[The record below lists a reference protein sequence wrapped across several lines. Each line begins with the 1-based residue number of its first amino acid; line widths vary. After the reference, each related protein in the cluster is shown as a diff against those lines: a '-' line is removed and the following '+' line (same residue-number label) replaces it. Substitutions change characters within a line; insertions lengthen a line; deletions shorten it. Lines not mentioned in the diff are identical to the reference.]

1 VTRGAPPVVSGGARA
16 KPARSTF
23 AVVTLLVALAA
34 GGAACGGDD
43 SDELEDYQ
51 ASVVDTRNRVE
62 IAFANIAEAQT
73 RADFSKRMEE
83 ASVRIE
89 RAADDLGEAEVADG
103 FEDETDQL
111 MKALRGLARDLEA
124 TAEQFRLT
132 PELFNTAGLN
142 FEGWAKAN
150 RIFTSLGKQG
160 IQVRPL
166 DKH

>member
-1 VTRGAPPVVSGGARA
+1 MPF
-16 KPARSTF
+16 RSIF
-23 AVVTLLVALAA
+23 AVVTLVAALAA
-34 GGAACGGDD
+34 GAAACGGDD
-43 SDELEDYQ
+43 SSELEDYE

-62 IAFANIAEAQT
+62 VAFANIAEAQT

-83 ASVRIE
+83 ASVAIE
-89 RAADDLGEAEVADG
+89 RAADDLGEAEVAEG
-103 FEDETDQL
+103 FEDETDKL
-111 MKALRGLARDLEA
+111 TKALRKLATDLEA

-142 FEGWAKAN
+142 FPAWTTAN
-150 RIFTSLGKQG
+150 QVFTSLSKQG

>member
-1 VTRGAPPVVSGGARA
+1 MPR
-16 KPARSTF
+16 RSRF
-23 AVVTLLVALAA
+23 GLAALLAALAV
-34 GGAACGGDD
+34 GATGCGGDD
-43 SDELEDYQ
+43 SSELEDYE

-62 IAFANIAEAQT
+62 VAFANISEAQT

-89 RAADDLGEAEVADG
+89 RAADDLGETEVAEG
-103 FEDETDQL
+103 FDDETDRL
-111 MKALRGLARDLEA
+111 TKALRQLATDLEA

-142 FEGWAKAN
+142 FEGWTKAN
-150 RIFTSLGKQG
+150 QIFTSPSKQG

>member
-1 VTRGAPPVVSGGARA
+1 MPR
-16 KPARSTF
+16 RSRF
-23 AVVTLLVALAA
+23 GLAALLAALAV
-34 GGAACGGDD
+34 GATGCGGDD
-43 SDELEDYQ
+43 SSELEDYE

-62 IAFANIAEAQT
+62 IAFGNISEAQT

-89 RAADDLGEAEVADG
+89 RAADDLGEAEVAEG
-103 FEDETDQL
+103 FEDETDRL
-111 MKALRGLARDLEA
+111 TKALRQLAIDLEA

-150 RIFTSLGKQG
+150 QIFTSLSKQG

>member
-1 VTRGAPPVVSGGARA
+1 MPR
-16 KPARSTF
+16 RSLF
-23 AVVTLLVALAA
+23 GLAALLAALAV
-34 GGAACGGDD
+34 GVTGCGGDD
-43 SDELEDYQ
+43 SSELEDYE

-62 IAFANIAEAQT
+62 LAFSNIAEAQS

-83 ASVRIE
+83 ASVRID
-89 RAADDLGEAEVADG
+89 RAADDLGEAEVAEG
-103 FEDETDQL
+103 FEDETDKL
-111 MKALRGLARDLEA
+111 TRALRRLADDLEA

-142 FEGWAKAN
+142 FEGWTTAN
-150 RIFTSLGKQG
+150 QVFASLSKQG

>member
-1 VTRGAPPVVSGGARA
+1 MPF
-16 KPARSTF
+16 RSIF
-23 AVVTLLVALAA
+23 AVVTLVAALVAGA
-34 GGAACGGDD
+34 AACGGDD
-43 SDELEDYQ
+43 SSELEDYE

-62 IAFANIAEAQT
+62 VAFANIAEAQT

-89 RAADDLGEAEVADG
+89 RAADDLGEAEVAEG
-103 FEDETDQL
+103 FEDETNKL
-111 MKALRGLARDLEA
+111 TKALRQLAVDLEA

-142 FEGWAKAN
+142 FEGWTQAN
-150 RIFTSLGKQG
+150 QIFVSLSKQG

>member
-1 VTRGAPPVVSGGARA
+1 MPR
-16 KPARSTF
+16 RSRF
-23 AVVTLLVALAA
+23 GLAALLAALAV
-34 GGAACGGDD
+34 GATGCGGDD
-43 SDELEDYQ
+43 SSELEDYE

-62 IAFANIAEAQT
+62 VAFANISEAQT

-89 RAADDLGEAEVADG
+89 RAADDLGEAEVAEG
-103 FEDETDQL
+103 FEDETDRL
-111 MKALRGLARDLEA
+111 TKALRKLATDLEA

-142 FEGWAKAN
+142 FPAWATAN
-150 RIFTSLGKQG
+150 QVFTSLSKQG
-160 IQVRPL
+160 IEVRPL

>member
-1 VTRGAPPVVSGGARA
+1 MPS
-16 KPARSTF
+16 RSIV
-23 AVVTLLVALAA
+23 AVVTLVAALAA
-34 GGAACGGDD
+34 GAAACGGDD
-43 SDELEDYQ
+43 DSELEDYE

-62 IAFANIAEAQT
+62 IAFGNIAEAQT

-89 RAADDLGEAEVADG
+89 RAADDLGEAEVAEG
-103 FEDETDQL
+103 FEDETDEL
-111 MKALRGLARDLEA
+111 TKALRELATDLEA

-142 FEGWAKAN
+142 FEGWTKAN
-150 RIFTSLGKQG
+150 QIFTSLSKQG

>member
-1 VTRGAPPVVSGGARA
+1 MPR
-16 KPARSTF
+16 RSRF
-23 AVVTLLVALAA
+23 GLAALLAALAV
-34 GGAACGGDD
+34 GATGCGGDD
-43 SDELEDYQ
+43 SSELEDYE

-62 IAFANIAEAQT
+62 IAFGNISEAQT

-89 RAADDLGEAEVADG
+89 RAADDLGEAEVAEG
-103 FEDETDQL
+103 FEDETDRL
-111 MKALRGLARDLEA
+111 TKALRQLATDLEA

-142 FEGWAKAN
+142 FEGWTKAN
-150 RIFTSLGKQG
+150 QIFASLSKQG

>member
-1 VTRGAPPVVSGGARA
+1 MPS
-16 KPARSTF
+16 RSIF
-23 AVVTLLVALAA
+23 AVVTLVAALAA
-34 GGAACGGDD
+34 GAAACGGDD
-43 SDELEDYQ
+43 DSELEDYE

-62 IAFANIAEAQT
+62 IAFGNIAEAQT

-89 RAADDLGEAEVADG
+89 RAADDLGEAEVAEG
-103 FEDETDQL
+103 FEDETDKL
-111 MKALRGLARDLEA
+111 TKALRDLATDLEA

-142 FEGWAKAN
+142 FEGWTKAN
-150 RIFTSLGKQG
+150 QIFTSLSKQG

>member
-1 VTRGAPPVVSGGARA
+1 MPR
-16 KPARSTF
+16 RSLF
-23 AVVTLLVALAA
+23 GLAALLAALAV
-34 GGAACGGDD
+34 GATGCGGDD
-43 SDELEDYQ
+43 SSELEDYE

-62 IAFANIAEAQT
+62 LAFSNIAEAQT

-89 RAADDLGEAEVADG
+89 RAADDLGEAEVAEG
-103 FEDETDQL
+103 FEDETDKL
-111 MKALRGLARDLEA
+111 TRALRQLATDLEA

-142 FEGWAKAN
+142 FEGWTKAN
-150 RIFTSLGKQG
+150 QVFASLSKQG

>member
-1 VTRGAPPVVSGGARA
+1 MPS
-16 KPARSTF
+16 RSIF
-23 AVVTLLVALAA
+23 AVVTLVAALAA
-34 GGAACGGDD
+34 GAAACGGDD
-43 SDELEDYQ
+43 SAELEDYE

-62 IAFANIAEAQT
+62 IAFGNIAEAQT

-89 RAADDLGEAEVADG
+89 RAADDLGEAEVAEG

-111 MKALRGLARDLEA
+111 TKALRGLARDLEA

-142 FEGWAKAN
+142 FEGWTKAN
-150 RIFTSLGKQG
+150 RIFTNLSKQG

>member
-1 VTRGAPPVVSGGARA
+1 MRLRT
-16 KPARSTF
+16 TF
-23 AVVTLLVALAA
+23 AVATLLVALIA

-43 SDELEDYQ
+43 SDELEDYE

-62 IAFANIAEAQT
+62 VAFANISEAQT

-89 RAADDLGEAEVADG
+89 RAADDLGEAEVAEG
-103 FEDETDQL
+103 FEDETDRL
-111 MKALRGLARDLEA
+111 TKALRKLATDLEA

-142 FEGWAKAN
+142 FPAWATAN
-150 RIFTSLGKQG
+150 QIFTSLSKQG